1 MNQGAH
7 PKYYI
12 VLASMLP
19 EVFLK
24 VSEAK
29 ELLETGEV
37 HTVAEA
43 AQSVGISRSAYYK
56 YRDAITPFLD
66 LKQGNIL
73 SFNILLRNKTG
84 VLSSVL
90 SIFAGSGSN
99 ILTINQSIP
108 INGRAS
114 VTITAESN
122 GMSGELEALL
132 ERLRAGEG
140 VIKAE
145 VLASE

>member
-1 MNQGAH
+1 
-7 PKYYI
+7 
-12 VLASMLP
+12 MLP

-29 ELLETGEV
+29 ELLETGEAR
-37 HTVAEA
+37 TVAEA

-56 YRDAITPFLD
+56 YRDAITPFRD

-73 SFNILLRNKTG
+73 SFNILLRNRMG

-108 INGRAS
+108 INGTAA

-122 GMSGELEALL
+122 GMSGELEVLL
-132 ERLRAGEG
+132 ERLRAEEG